1 MAKKQKQK
9 VRKDKKQDQ
18 KIKALEKFVYKTI
31 ENKQIN
37 ERVTNS
43 FVTSGGSTFNGFL
56 QTGVGASD
64 GDQSGSASTARI
76 GNTITLMNQR
86 VNYTCTQAAT
96 TDSFNRMRVIIVT
109 SVDGNVGLN
118 LSDILLYSDY
128 NLFNNLVFIS
138 PYTTKTDT
146 NKRYKIHSDK
156 VYELN
161 SNAKGATANHKE
173 NIKYREN
180 GSPGKLLEFNGDI
193 SDLPVNHKLQIFC
206 ISDSMVSPHPS
217 ISVAVR
223 STYKDA

>member
-31 ENKQIN
+31 ENKQLN

-43 FVTSGGSTFNGFL
+43 AVTSLGSTFSGFL
-56 QTGVGASD
+56 QTGIGPAD
-64 GDQSGSASTARI
+64 GDQSGGSAIARI

-86 VNYTCTQAAT
+86 VNYTCTQALS
-96 TDSFNRMRVIIVT
+96 TDPYNRMRVIIVS

-128 NLFNNLVFIS
+128 ALYSNLVFCS

-146 NKRYKIHSDK
+146 NKRYKIWSDK
-156 VYELN
+156 LFELN
-161 SNAKGATANHKE
+161 GTAKGATANHKE
-173 NIKYREN
+173 NIKYREG
-180 GSPGKLLEFNGDI
+180 GSPGKLLEFRGDI
-193 SDLPVNHKLQIFC
+193 SGLPTNHKLQVFC
-206 ISDSMVSPHPS
+206 ISDSTVSPHPS
-217 ISVAVR
+217 ISVSVR